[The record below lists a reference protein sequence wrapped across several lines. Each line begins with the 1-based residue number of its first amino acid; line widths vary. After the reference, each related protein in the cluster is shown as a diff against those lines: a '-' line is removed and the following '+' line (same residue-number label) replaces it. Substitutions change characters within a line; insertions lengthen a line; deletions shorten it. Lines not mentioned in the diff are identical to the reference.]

1 MVLLVNVVT
10 HLTDVQATLQRLH
23 AVVHPR
29 TRVLIYS
36 YSRLWQPLL
45 RVAVGLHRGFDREP
59 SSAYRS
65 NARLELLR
73 HMREN
78 PRPSPPPQGVAASL
92 RIVFSLVLLVLLM
105 LVSGTAY
112 AQGSLPG
119 DSFYSWKIASE
130 RAWRAVS
137 RDPVGADLF
146 LAERRVN
153 EYRSVSGD
161 AQRSQKALKGYGE
174 VLIRLSAESDTNTRE
189 RIEPV
194 LKNHEQSL
202 KNAGVDVPEL
212 DQFLNTT
219 GPGNG
224 FGSLYTGTESM
235 NSATMPWIKNV
246 DLRVTRG
253 FRISGRDLTVFAD
266 FRNLFNWTNLNS
278 IFAETGD
285 VVNDKYKE
293 IWLSPYITALENEA
307 GGLWHS
313 QAVTKN
319 GVTSTM
325 FAMDLND
332 CSQYAPSKNYGVPN
346 CLMLRRTEER
356 FGNGDHVFDESELNT
371 AMGQFYLAN
380 NGPWTKYGAGLNIRF
395 GFEFNF

>member
-1 MVLLVNVVT
+1 MKDFDEILDDCVEQISNGYASLEQCLD
-10 HLTDVQATLQRLH
+10 LYPAEAARLE
-23 AVVHPR
+23 
-29 TRVLIYS
+29 
-36 YSRLWQPLL
+36 PLL

-174 VLIRLSAESDTNTRE
+174 VLIRLSAESDTNTRK

-224 FGSLYTGTESM
+224 NNSSGSSLPQPA
-235 NSATMPWIKNV
+235 N
-246 DLRVTRG
+246 
-253 FRISGRDLTVFAD
+253 GRLPDIPPAAS
-266 FRNLFNWTNLNS
+266 NN
-278 IFAETGD
+278 
-285 VVNDKYKE
+285 
-293 IWLSPYITALENEA
+293 
-307 GGLWHS
+307 S
-313 QAVTKN
+313 QAN
-319 GVTSTM
+319 PPA
-325 FAMDLND
+325 FPAA
-332 CSQYAPSKNYGVPN
+332 AP
-346 CLMLRRTEER
+346 
-356 FGNGDHVFDESELNT
+356 
-371 AMGQFYLAN
+371 
-380 NGPWTKYGAGLNIRF
+380 
-395 GFEFNF
+395 